1 MHKKPG
7 RCGKSGDWPFLKRKL
22 TRKHPSHPSPPSTT
36 YHNTKSEALQS
47 TSAAAPPQFCN
58 TLPQAIR
65 CLATAAVVGVS
76 PYRRIG
82 VSIARR
88 RFVVLRR
95 RASSLRKSSPHLVS
109 IARRRFVVL
118 RLGESLSKLAY
129 NVVVSIARRRFVVL
143 RRGPTR
149 ACGSGAREFQS
160 PAGDSL
166 SCDRRPL
173 RLRPRRPT
181 LVSIARRRF
190 VVLRHPRGRGQ
201 DLLVFGFNRPQAIR
215 CLATDRTGSALVR
228 GTAVSYTHLT
238 LPTSDLV

>member
-22 TRKHPSHPSPPSTT
+22 TRKHPSPPSTT

-65 CLATAAVVGVS
+65 CLATSGMIA
-76 PYRRIG
+76 PPTPRP

-95 RASSLRKSSPHLVS
+95 LLRCHGRSQVSGFNRPQAIRCLATPPQPKVRFFAEVFQSPAGDSLSCDTQTPTPTLVPAVCFNRPQAIRCLATGVHHRHHERFCKFQSPAGDSLSCDPPRPPSPVDIPCVS

-118 RLGESLSKLAY
+118 RLSLA
-129 NVVVSIARRRFVVL
+129 
-143 RRGPTR
+143 
-149 ACGSGAREFQS
+149 
-160 PAGDSL
+160 
-166 SCDRRPL
+166 PL
-173 RLRPRRPT
+173 P
-181 LVSIARRRF
+181 S
-190 VVLRHPRGRGQ
+190 
-201 DLLVFGFNRPQAIR
+201 
-215 CLATDRTGSALVR
+215 
-228 GTAVSYTHLT
+228 
-238 LPTSDLV
+238 